1 MDPLK
6 VLIIEDDLI
15 EAADMQESLESE
27 GRFVTTIAS
36 NTQEVKRALKQQIP
50 DLALVDIRLEGSMH
64 NGIEIVEELLSVH
77 SLPIVYLTS
86 STEKPYVEAARRTQP
101 AAFMFKPF
109 RSNELA
115 IQLEL
120 AYLNRG
126 IQPDFLASE
135 SLFLPTDQGRGHV
148 RIMKKEVVYML
159 AGGSYV
165 EVYIRKGTSIVKTTF
180 SMNLGHLDQ
189 YFPSYQF
196 YRISRSLI
204 VNLDFVERVERNCLF
219 MTAVSKPIPYPESKH
234 RDLLQKL
241 AVVRTP

>member
-27 GRFVTTIAS
+27 GRFVTAIAS
-36 NTQEVKRALKQQIP
+36 NTQEVKRALKRQIP
-50 DLALVDIRLEGSMH
+50 DLALVDIRLEGSTH
-64 NGIEIVEELLSVH
+64 NGIEIVEELLSSH

-86 STEKPYVEAARRTQP
+86 STEKPYMEAARKTQP

-126 IQPDFLASE
+126 IQPDSHAAE
-135 SLFLPTDQGRGHV
+135 SLFLPTDQGRSHI
-148 RIMKKEVVYML
+148 RIMKKDVVYML
-159 AGGSYV
+159 ASGSYV
-165 EVYIRKGTSIVKTTF
+165 EVHLRKGDSTEKIVF
-180 SMNLGHLDQ
+180 SMNLGHLEH
-189 YFPSYQF
+189 YFPDNQF
-196 YRISRSLI
+196 YRVSRSLM
-204 VNLDFVERVERNCLF
+204 VNLDFVERVERNRLF
-219 MTAVSKPIPYPESKH
+219 VTTTSMPIPFPESKH
-234 RDLLQKL
+234 RDLLRNL
-241 AVVRTP
+241 AVVKTP